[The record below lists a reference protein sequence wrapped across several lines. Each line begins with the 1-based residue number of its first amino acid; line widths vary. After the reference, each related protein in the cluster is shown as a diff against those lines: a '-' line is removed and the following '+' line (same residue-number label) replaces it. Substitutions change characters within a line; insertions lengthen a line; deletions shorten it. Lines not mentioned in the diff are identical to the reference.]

1 MKLGKDV
8 LLEIVDIVRDGL
20 LNNKDISERLR
31 ELDLVERQG
40 AILSDADEI
49 GKLCLSEEY
58 RKKYP
63 RGGDW
68 Q

>member
-20 LNNKDISERLR
+20 LNGKDISERLR
-31 ELDLVERQG
+31 ELDLVEKQG
-40 AILSDADEI
+40 AILSETDEI
-49 GKLCLSEEY
+49 GKLGLSDEY
-58 RKKYP
+58 RQKYP